1 MLSMMQCLIIYFV
14 VCGLLSLVCLILFD
28 EVPWPG
34 YILTM
39 FPLAAV
45 VCYHEGFMTAF
56 LVLAIINCITM
67 IPYIFAALVNFIKLV
82 IPAAAEIVFT
92 VIQMSH
98 VPAEPSWQRI
108 LLGISICCVFF
119 AANFVFVLYEV
130 QNDLNHLH

>member
-1 MLSMMQCLIIYFV
+1 MLSMVQCLIIYLV

-56 LVLAIINCITM
+56 LVLAIINCLTM
-67 IPYIFAALVNFIKLV
+67 IPYIFATLVNFIKLV

-92 VIQMSH
+92 VIQAD
-98 VPAEPSWQRI
+98 PLWQRI
-108 LLGISICCVFF
+108 LLGISLCCVFF

-130 QNDLNHLH
+130 KNDLNHLH

>member
-1 MLSMMQCLIIYFV
+1 MLSMVQCLIIYLV

-34 YILTM
+34 YILTV

-45 VCYHEGFMTAF
+45 VCCNEVFMTAF

-67 IPYIFAALVNFIKLV
+67 IPYIFATLVNFIKLE

-92 VIQMSH
+92 VLQMSH

-108 LLGISICCVFF
+108 LLGISLCCVFF
-119 AANFVFVLYEV
+119 AANFVFVVYEV
-130 QNDLNHLH
+130 KNDLNHLH